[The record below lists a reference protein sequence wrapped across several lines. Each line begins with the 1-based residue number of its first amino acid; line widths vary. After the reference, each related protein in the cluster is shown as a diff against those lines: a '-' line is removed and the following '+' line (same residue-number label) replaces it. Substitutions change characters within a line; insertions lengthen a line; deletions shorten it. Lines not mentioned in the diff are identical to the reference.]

1 MKCWRILIVM
11 LAAVSLG
18 ACISMP
24 EKQPGTGPVSLEEL
38 QAMHAAAQAAYNS
51 DDLALAQSS
60 YEKIVAQAEVD
71 SETWFML
78 GNIYAR
84 KGEHERA
91 IWAYRNS
98 LRMNTQDPRVWNNI
112 SVVYLKDAWEA
123 AQSAKKLSVR
133 EDPANINSTAII
145 DVLSGLSF
153 LASNLPPRNP
163 KPAVLSGVS
172 SLPNASLNPAAAP
185 LQQPVLEQVV
195 ISALPANAPGPAQMT
210 SLAAAPALST
220 TSESRSGATL
230 TDINVKPLIGNTRDK
245 TVGGDKP
252 AGAVNAPK
260 PAPTLQAGMPPKDE
274 QLDAFA
280 KLHRYSITQVKGI
293 SAGFGSHGITV
304 RATERLDIIGKS
316 VAGDPDQKLVLLKGA
331 MMRVPLLPGRIYR
344 FLSTTPPIVTYQ
356 ETVAPEAAVSR
367 AWIRF
372 VTAVE
377 P

>member
-11 LAAVSLG
+11 LAAASLG
-18 ACISMP
+18 ACIATP
-24 EKQPGTGPVSLEEL
+24 EKQPGMGPASLEEL
-38 QAMHAAAQAAYNS
+38 QAMHATAQAAYNS
-51 DDLALAQSS
+51 DDLALAQST

-112 SVVYLKDAWEA
+112 SVVYLKDAWES
-123 AQSAKKLSVR
+123 AQTAKKLSVR

-153 LASNLPPRNP
+153 LASNLPPRPP

-172 SLPNASLNPAAAP
+172 SLPTASLNPAAAP
-185 LQQPVLEQVV
+185 SQQPVLEGVV
-195 ISALPANAPGPAQMT
+195 ITALPANPGPAQMT
-210 SLAAAPALST
+210 TLAAAVALST
-220 TSESRSGATL
+220 TPESRSGATL
-230 TDINVKPLIGNTRDK
+230 TDINVKPPIGNTRDK

-252 AGAVNAPK
+252 AGVVNAPK
-260 PAPTLQAGMPPKDE
+260 PAPTLPAGMPPKDE

-280 KLHRYSITQVKGI
+280 KLHRYSITQVNGI

-344 FLSTTPPIVTYQ
+344 FLSPTPPIVTYQ

-372 VTAVE
+372 VAAVE
-377 P
+377 R

>member
-11 LAAVSLG
+11 LAAASLG
-18 ACISMP
+18 ACISP
-24 EKQPGTGPVSLEEL
+24 SEKQPGTGPASPQQL

-51 DDLALAQSS
+51 DDLPLAQST

-91 IWAYRNS
+91 IWAYKNS

-123 AQSAKKLSVR
+123 AQTAKKISVR
-133 EDPANINSTAII
+133 EDPANINSTAIV

-153 LASNLPPRNP
+153 LAPNLPPRNP
-163 KPAVLSGVS
+163 NTAVLSGVS
-172 SLPNASLNPAAAP
+172 SIPDASLNPAAAP
-185 LQQPVLEQVV
+185 SQQRIPEQVV
-195 ISALPANAPGPAQMT
+195 VTTLPPSAPAPAQITTMA
-210 SLAAAPALST
+210 SVPPLST
-220 TSESRSGATL
+220 APESRASATL
-230 TDINVKPLIGNTRDK
+230 TDINVKPPNGNTRDK
-245 TVGGDKP
+245 MLASDKP
-252 AGAVNAPK
+252 AGTLNAPK
-260 PAPTLQAGMPPKDE
+260 PAQTFQEAMPPKDE

-280 KLHRYSITQVKGI
+280 KLHRLSITHVSGT

-316 VAGDPDQKLVLLKGA
+316 VTGDPDQKLVLLKGA
-331 MMRVPLLPGRIYR
+331 MMRVPMLPGRVYR
-344 FLSTTPPIVTYQ
+344 FLSKTPPIVIYQ

-372 VTAVE
+372 VAAVE